1 MGDAIPA
8 AAPVWSNDMR
18 VAVTGSSGFIGA
30 HVVDRLLDAGH
41 EVRALDLAPG
51 GPDTRADHQVVDV
64 LDLEAVADALDGC
77 DAIFHL
83 AGMSNVDLAFADP
96 VGTVRLNVE
105 GTGNVCE
112 AARRAGVRRVLFAS
126 TVWVYGAV
134 PKGGAAKL
142 GAGGPGGAGLLEDA
156 HIELARAGHVYTSTK
171 LAAELLLHSYRE
183 TYGLPFTILRYG
195 IPYGPGM
202 RDELVLARFVAHAAA
217 GEPLTVAGDGRQFR
231 RYVYVRDLADAHVR
245 ALTTPGAENATI
257 ALEGAERISVLD
269 MAEAVRTHFPD
280 AKIEHVP
287 ARPGD
292 YRGREVSAER
302 AARLLDWRPTTTFQ
316 DGVRQYVEWYQTE
329 RAEHGRAG
337 VAGRAGGPSEAGR
350 RPAPPVPAAPTEKA
364 SGPTEKGAAGE
375 SARQNG
381 APATPSATSPATP
394 PATPPARR
402 PGIAATPAER

>member
-1 MGDAIPA
+1 
-8 AAPVWSNDMR
+8 MR
-18 VAVTGSSGFIGA
+18 VAVTGGSGFIGA

-41 EVRALDLAPG
+41 EVRALDLAVNG
-51 GPDTRADHQVVDV
+51 ADTRADHRVVDV
-64 LDLEAVADALDGC
+64 LDLEAVAGAFDGC
-77 DAIFHL
+77 DAVFHI

-112 AARRAGVRRVLFAS
+112 AARRTGVRRVLFAS

-134 PKGGAAKL
+134 PDADGRPEVGAA
-142 GAGGPGGAGLLEDA
+142 GGESLTEDSV
-156 HIELARAGHVYTSTK
+156 IELGRAGHIYTSTK

-202 RDELVLARFVAHAAA
+202 RDELVLARFVARAVA

-245 ALTTPGAENATI
+245 ALTAPAAENETI

-269 MAEAVRTHFPD
+269 MAEAVRAHFPGVE
-280 AKIEHVP
+280 IEHVP

-302 AARLLDWRPTTTFQ
+302 AARLLDWRPTTTFH
-316 DGVRQYVEWYQTE
+316 DGVRQYVEWY
-329 RAEHGRAG
+329 RANRADGKSGKRADQAG
-337 VAGRAGGPSEAGR
+337 VDGSPAGRPR
-350 RPAPPVPAAPTEKA
+350 RPAVPAAPADDAT
-364 SGPTEKGAAGE
+364 
-375 SARQNG
+375 AREPSRQDG
-381 APATPSATSPATP
+381 APATPSARRAGLAASPV
-394 PATPPARR
+394 
-402 PGIAATPAER
+402 ER

>member
-1 MGDAIPA
+1 
-8 AAPVWSNDMR
+8 MR
-18 VAVTGSSGFIGA
+18 VAVTGGSGFIGA

-41 EVRALDLAPG
+41 EVRALDLAVSG
-51 GPDTRADHQVVDV
+51 ADTRADHQVVDV
-64 LDLEAVADALDGC
+64 LDLAAVAGAFDGC
-77 DAIFHL
+77 DAVFHI

-112 AARRAGVRRVLFAS
+112 AARRTGVRRVVFAS

-134 PKGGAAKL
+134 PDAAD
-142 GAGGPGGAGLLEDA
+142 GRPDAGRAGGEGLTEDSV
-156 HIELARAGHVYTSTK
+156 IQLDRAGHVYTSTK

-202 RDELVLARFVAHAAA
+202 RDELVLARFVARAVA

-245 ALTTPGAENATI
+245 ALTAPAAENQTI

-269 MAEAVRTHFPD
+269 MAEAVRAHFPGVD
-280 AKIEHVP
+280 IEHVP

-292 YRGREVSAER
+292 YRGREVSGER
-302 AARLLDWRPTTTFQ
+302 AARLLGWRPTTTFH
-316 DGVRQYVEWYQTE
+316 DGVRQYVEWY
-329 RAEHGRAG
+329 RAHRVDSLADTADQVTADGSP
-337 VAGRAGGPSEAGR
+337 AGRPR
-350 RPAPPVPAAPTEKA
+350 TPAVPAAATD
-364 SGPTEKGAAGE
+364 ST
-375 SARQNG
+375 ARKPSRQDG
-381 APATPSATSPATP
+381 APAAPSARRAGLATSPV
-394 PATPPARR
+394 
-402 PGIAATPAER
+402 ER